1 MIKPTSR
8 AVLAVA
14 IGAIAT
20 LSIAAAFVAVR
31 SAQAQSKEEREA
43 AALKATAA
51 KTPDAAGGAGAVI
64 FIDPATGQVRQP
76 DASEIGE
83 LLKMVPEPKKKTGKG
98 VATFPSAGGGVGMVV
113 DPSMD
118 CSMVATKAPTGKVKV
133 DCVVGEQ
140 AAAAIVNEQK
150 AVSGKESRDEK

>member
-20 LSIAAAFVAVR
+20 LSIAVAFVAVR
-31 SAQAQSKEEREA
+31 SAQAQSKEKEA
-43 AALKATAA
+43 AALKASAA
-51 KTPDAAGGAGAVI
+51 TTPEATGGAGALI
-64 FIDPATGQVRQP
+64 FIDPATGQARQP
-76 DASEIGE
+76 DAEEIGT
-83 LLKMVPEPKKKTGKG
+83 LLKLVPEPKKKMGKG
-98 VATFPSAGGGVGMVV
+98 MATFPSAGGGVGMVV

-118 CSMVATKAPTGKVKV
+118 CSMVATKEPTGKMKM

-140 AAAAIVNEQK
+140 AAAAIVNGQE
-150 AVSGKESRDEK
+150 AVSGKESHDEK